1 MSEAS
6 EIMKDMDR
14 TREEIRSTL
23 GAIAERFTVDSL
35 MQQVVTPAKEGTV
48 ELGRALGDAARA
60 NPVAVGLTAIGL
72 GWLMFGTR
80 PADGNG
86 RRRLEKAAGPALEA
100 GRSAAHDVADA
111 AGRMTGKIRRSAER
125 VGERA
130 SDALERGR
138 AKVEDF
144 GEEASERAYEAGERL
159 RGRAAERTGRASS
172 AVRHSADRAYDRARD
187 TAEDVGSRVRK
198 RADDAR
204 HSVRE
209 GADRARE
216 YAQDTAE
223 TARGYLREGAGRARD
238 YVQDTADSARDYVRE
253 GAGRAREYLHD
264 GKDRAR
270 HYLHEG
276 KDKARHYLHDGSDRA
291 REYAREGAEYAG
303 RVGGY
308 VRDGAGRAG
317 GYVREGAHRTTSYAR
332 EHPLAVGAVL
342 VVGGATLALML
353 ARRAPASAKGCARD
367 SDDEAGMPETP
378 YASGY
383 QAVDEGLHRNETVAI
398 TPEEEDEVYA
408 AGDVSTE
415 ARPEPGSAD
424 DSDAVREEDEGERD
438 EQGDHSTKGS

>member
-1 MSEAS
+1 MSEVS
-6 EIMKDMDR
+6 EIMKEMER

-35 MQQVVTPAKEGTV
+35 MQQVVTPAKEGAV

-80 PADGNG
+80 PVDGDG
-86 RRRLEKAAGPALEA
+86 RRRLEKAARPAIEA

-111 AGRMTGKIRRSAER
+111 ADRVAGRVRRTAER

-130 SDALERGR
+130 SETLERGR
-138 AKVEDF
+138 AAD
-144 GEEASERAYEAGERL
+144 RA
-159 RGRAAERTGRASS
+159 GRASS
-172 AVRHSADRAYDRARD
+172 AARHSADRAYDRAREAVD
-187 TAEDVGSRVRK
+187 DVGARVRK
-198 RADDAR
+198 RADEAR
-204 HSVRE
+204 DYLRE
-209 GADRARE
+209 GADRARD
-216 YAQDTAE
+216 YAHDAAD
-223 TARGYLREGAGRARD
+223 TARGYFREGAGRARE
-238 YVQDTADSARDYVRE
+238 YARDTADSARDYVRE
-253 GAGRAREYLHD
+253 GAGRT
-264 GKDRAR
+264 
-270 HYLHEG
+270 
-276 KDKARHYLHDGSDRA
+276 RHYLHDGTDKA

-353 ARRAPASAKGCARD
+353 ARRTPASVKGSSYD
-367 SDDEAGMPETP
+367 SEEAGMPETP

-383 QAVDEGLHRNETVAI
+383 QAVDEGLHRNETVPI

-408 AGDVSTE
+408 KGDVSAE
-415 ARPEPGSAD
+415 ARPDPGSAD
-424 DSDAVREEDEGERD
+424 DSDADREEGEGERG
-438 EQGDHSTKGS
+438 EQGDLANKGS